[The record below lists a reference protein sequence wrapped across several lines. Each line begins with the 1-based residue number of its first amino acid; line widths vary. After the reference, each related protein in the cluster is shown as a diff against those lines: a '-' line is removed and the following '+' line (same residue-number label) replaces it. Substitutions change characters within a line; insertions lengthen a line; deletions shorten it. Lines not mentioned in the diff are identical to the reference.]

1 MLSWPHFFQADP
13 KLVRDVEGLSP
24 NKEKHQFHIELQPVS
39 FLLSWGFLFYKQP
52 QYQFSFYCVLLQKLG
67 NGLSGKIRTQVNIQ
81 MNKHEGI
88 KAAEGMRDILLP
100 VMWMSDDL
108 EKITDNDLIQRIK
121 EEL

>member
-1 MLSWPHFFQADP
+1 
-13 KLVRDVEGLSP
+13 
-24 NKEKHQFHIELQPVS
+24 
-39 FLLSWGFLFYKQP
+39 
-52 QYQFSFYCVLLQKLG
+52 
-67 NGLSGKIRTQVNIQ
+67 

-108 EKITDNDLIQRIK
+108 DKITDNELVQKIK

>member
-13 KLVRDVEGLSP
+13 KLIRDVEGLSP
-24 NKEKHQFHIELQPVS
+24 NKEKHQFHIEVQPVS
-39 FLLSWGFLFYKQP
+39 VFCVVFFYKKSK
-52 QYQFSFYCVLLQKLG
+52 YSMVHLCTFQKLG

-108 EKITDNDLIQRIK
+108 DKITDNELVQKIK